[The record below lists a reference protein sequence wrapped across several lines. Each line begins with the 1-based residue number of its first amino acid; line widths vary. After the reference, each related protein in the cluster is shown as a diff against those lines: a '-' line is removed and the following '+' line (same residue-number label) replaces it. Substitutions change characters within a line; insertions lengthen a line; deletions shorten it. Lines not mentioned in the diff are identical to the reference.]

1 MILTGREPSTQ
12 CIDNTKE
19 SAMNFGKQMNMQA
32 KAKMIEDRLGMTAG
46 ASKGSRPAPPAK
58 VKPILGKDKVGV
70 KVTKKF

>member
-1 MILTGREPSTQ
+1 
-12 CIDNTKE
+12 
-19 SAMNFGKQMNMQA
+19 MNFGKKMNMQT
-32 KAKMIEDRLGMTAG
+32 KAKMIEDRLGMTTG